1 MTWSV
6 SEVMRTG
13 GRLGHSFSVID
24 PHHEPLLTLAFKTA
38 GEAKR
43 ARAILETE
51 LAALQLPITM
61 LQIVTARPEPGSL
74 QRLKIT

>member
-24 PHHEPLLTLAFKTA
+24 PHREPLLTLAFKTA
-38 GEAKR
+38 AEAER
-43 ARAILETE
+43 ARAILEAE
-51 LAALQLPITM
+51 LATVQL
-61 LQIVTARPEPGSL
+61 LEPGPNPSSSAAVNDN
-74 QRLKIT
+74 